1 MNADAAERV
10 AVPDRGRER
19 RTTDTLRGKV
29 AVVTGASRGIGKGIA
44 LALGAEGATVY
55 VTGRTVTPGT
65 CPLPGTVGETAEE
78 VTRRG
83 GRGVAVSVDHGNDD
97 QVAALFEQVRRDD
110 GRLDILVNNA
120 FSLPEDLT
128 DPGGF
133 WEKPLSNLEMWEV
146 GVRSNFVAAWHAAQ
160 LMVRQRSGLIVA
172 ISGYTGVAYTYGVL
186 FGTAKSAVDR
196 MARDMAVELAPHNVV
211 SLSLWQGLTLTER
224 ARRNLA
230 NIPHLKDAPSTTMA
244 DGSTTEHPGRVIAA
258 LANDPAIM
266 KRSGGTFIT
275 AEVAQDYGIA
285 DIDGK
290 MIPSLREKRGAP
302 IWAPIAA
309 A

>member
-1 MNADAAERV
+1 M
-10 AVPDRGRER
+10 GRL
-19 RTTDTLRGKV
+19 TGKV
-29 AVVTGASRGIGKGIA
+29 AVVTGSSRGIGKGIA

-65 CPLPGTVGETAEE
+65 YPLPGTVGETAQEIDK
-78 VTRRG
+78 RG
-83 GRGVAVSVDHGNDD
+83 GKGIAVAVDHGNDE
-97 QVAALFEQVRRDD
+97 QVAALFQQVKREQ

-120 FSLPEDLT
+120 FALPEDLT

-133 WEKPLSNLEMWEV
+133 WEKPLSNLEMFQV

-160 LMVRQRSGLIVA
+160 IMVPRRSGLIVA
-172 ISGYTGVAYTYGVL
+172 ISGYTGVAYTYGTL

-196 MARDMAVELAPHNVV
+196 MARDMAIELQPHNVA

-224 ARRNLA
+224 AQRNLA
-230 NIPHLKDAPSTTMA
+230 NIPHLQGAAATTMA
-244 DGSTTEHPGRVIAA
+244 DGSTPEHPGRVIAA
-258 LANDPAIM
+258 LATDPDIM

-275 AEVAQDYGIA
+275 AEVAQDYGIT

-290 MIPSLREKRGAP
+290 IIPSLREKRGSP
-302 IWAPIAA
+302 IWKPIAETA
-309 A
+309 